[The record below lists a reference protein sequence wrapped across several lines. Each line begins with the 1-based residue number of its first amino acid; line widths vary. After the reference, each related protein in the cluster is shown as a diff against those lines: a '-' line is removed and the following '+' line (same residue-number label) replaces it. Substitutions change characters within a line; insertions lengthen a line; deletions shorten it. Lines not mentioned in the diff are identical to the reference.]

1 MDSHLIQRGRELHAR
16 GQMGGGDSQSRM
28 RRHRYRAVQ
37 RLHAHSPLDLTEQWM
52 AQPRTSYTYELQV
65 VPVTTLSRRRSY
77 RAALTQSHYTLDG
90 GDDYTG
96 APAPSLRFAYSLLPL
111 GVTYTRVYPS
121 LFLLLVEAVSVT
133 GGVYV
138 LALLTDNALD
148 WLKIAFKIR
157 TEKKLT

>member
-1 MDSHLIQRGRELHAR
+1 MASWAR
-16 GQMGGGDSQSRM
+16 SGTVSE
-28 RRHRYRAVQ
+28 AFPV
-37 RLHAHSPLDLTEQWM
+37 SP
-52 AQPRTSYTYELQV
+52 AS
-65 VPVTTLSRRRSY
+65 
-77 RAALTQSHYTLDG
+77 LDG

-121 LFLLLVEAVSVT
+121 LFLLLVEAASVT